1 MRVAKRDNSLC
12 IMSLSFERSCF
23 DFCPQSGQ
31 TSELKTFG
39 YELYARAH
47 ARAPQ
52 PTSKAVHATRRPAVR
67 RAAPTPDRRIGRAQP
82 QVDELGPAA
91 QVHPPTPTRR
101 GSSTLGPAA
110 QAHPP
115 GHPAVH
121 MHMQS
126 LDAYT
131 RPRPQ
136 PRPRPRSQPRTRHRD
151 RDRDKDRALRRR
163 RHPTKL
169 AVLSLSDLAILRDA
183 RLRGDRSGLEVER
196 S

>member
-1 MRVAKRDNSLC
+1 
-12 IMSLSFERSCF
+12 MSLSDLALILIFVHTVRS
-23 DFCPQSGQ
+23 D
-31 TSELKTFG
+31 SELQTFEFCQLLYD

-47 ARAPQ
+47 VRAP
-52 PTSKAVHATRRPAVR
+52 PSPPLKPYMPPDGPLPSAEPLRRLTGVLEGPNPKWTSW
-67 RAAPTPDRRIGRAQP
+67 AP
-82 QVDELGPAA
+82 GPAA

-151 RDRDKDRALRRR
+151 GDRHKDRALRR
-163 RHPTKL
+163 
-169 AVLSLSDLAILRDA
+169 
-183 RLRGDRSGLEVER
+183 
-196 S
+196 